1 MEKEISKLEEELQI
15 PAKVNDNSLIKDL
28 EKKRRELKS
37 LYGYISEGVKIRS
50 RAQWFE
56 SGERETAYFKQL
68 IDFKGKKSAI
78 KELQVDGNITDDEK
92 DIIQEIRRFYSKLYA
107 KSEEGLCEN
116 INFFP
121 KTLPKITE
129 NQRKLCEEKINQQL

>member
-1 MEKEISKLEEELQI
+1 ME
-15 PAKVNDNSLIKDL
+15 
-28 EKKRRELKS
+28 
-37 LYGYISEGVKIRS
+37 
-50 RAQWFE
+50 
-56 SGERETAYFKQL
+56 
-68 IDFKGKKSAI
+68 KSAI

-121 KTLPKITE
+121 KLTE
-129 NQRKLCEEKINQQL
+129 NQRKLCEGKINHGECIEIWKEMQLNKSPENDGLNV